1 MKARQKKKQ
10 LKHENMMI
18 EEIINERLTEYL
30 DLNFLES
37 HSWKKESVIELR
49 YSIKNYEWWNLI
61 AYINKDEATIR
72 FHLLF
77 LALDK
82 VHAIKEE
89 SMIDGFNL
97 GVYEGTEERF
107 EELRDKINRYMKDEV
122 YYIALKYSKKEKL
135 TNAEVEQWYNK
146 FVEAYYA

>member
-37 HSWKKESVIELR
+37 HSWKKENIIELR
-49 YSIKNYEWWNLI
+49 YSIKDYEWWNLI
-61 AYINKDEATIR
+61 AYINKDEATIQFR
-72 FHLLF
+72 LLF

-89 SMIDGFNL
+89 AMIDGFNL
-97 GVYEGTEERF
+97 GAYEGTEERF
-107 EELRDKINRYMKDEV
+107 EELRNKINRYMKDEV
-122 YYIALKYSKKEKL
+122 YYIALKYSLIILSRPLLL
-135 TNAEVEQWYNK
+135 TS
-146 FVEAYYA
+146 FTR